1 MKKSPRNNSSPE
13 LRLELKYC
21 ERCGSLCLRECG
33 GGQIYC
39 DNCLPMVAE
48 LPPPYRERTSP
59 QLPVGPRAFIDDDE
73 IDFSDMDELDLQSVG
88 GVA

>member
-1 MKKSPRNNSSPE
+1 M
-13 LRLELKYC
+13 RLELKYC

-48 LPPPYRERTSP
+48 LPPPHRERTSP
-59 QLPVGPRAFIDDDE
+59 QLPVGPRTFIDRVFIDDDE
-73 IDFSDMDELDLQSVG
+73 IDFSDMDELDLQSAG